1 MIGAYFVVLVAFI
14 GGLLFWLPR
23 LSHRELFFAV
33 TVPGDFAES
42 EPGQEILRR
51 YRGRVALVTIV
62 CAVLAVWS
70 TGSAHFALL
79 LATPFLEVGG
89 CFWAFL
95 RARASVLPH
104 AVEPTGVREARL
116 EPREIHLPGHWPAQ
130 IGPFAILAAGALY
143 LHAEWKRIP
152 ARFPVHW
159 ALDGRPNGWSTR
171 TPAGVYGPLL
181 LGAIFVG
188 LLFLLSVGILRWTR
202 HVHATG
208 SAAEVELARE
218 RRVLLVLLFSEY
230 LVASIITWAALL
242 PLRELPGRSP
252 SPALPLGATAVL
264 LLILLLVF
272 LVHRPVEPAP
282 ARGAAP
288 VGDRTEDRYWKGG
301 VLYFNPN
308 DPALL
313 VEKRFGIGY
322 TLNFGHR
329 LAWVLLGAILLI
341 PVLTVIAKSLLAR
354 H

>member
-1 MIGAYFVVLVAFI
+1 MGEMIGAYFVVFVVFI
-14 GGLLFWLPR
+14 GALLFWLPR

-33 TVPGDFAES
+33 TVPADFAGS
-42 EPGQEILRR
+42 GPGQAILSR
-51 YRGRVALVTIV
+51 YHWRVVVVT
-62 CAVLAVWS
+62 CLSAALAVWGGRS
-70 TGSAHFALL
+70 GKFAPL
-79 LATPFLEVGG
+79 LATPLLEIAG

-95 RARASVLPH
+95 RARAGVVPH

-116 EPREIHLPGHWPAQ
+116 EPRQIHLPGHWPAQ
-130 IGPFAILAAGALY
+130 IGPFAILGAAALY
-143 LHAEWKRIP
+143 LHAEWQRIP

-159 ALDGRPNGWSTR
+159 GFDGRPNGWSAR
-171 TPAGVYGPLL
+171 TLAGVYGPLL
-181 LGAIFVG
+181 LGAIFVV

-218 RRVLLVLLFSEY
+218 RRVLLVMVFSEY
-230 LVASIITWAALL
+230 MLAGIIAWAALL
-242 PLRELPGRSP
+242 PLRALPEQSP
-252 SPALPLGATAVL
+252 SLALPLGGTAML

-272 LVHRPVEPAP
+272 VVHRPVEPAP

-301 VLYFNPN
+301 VLYFNRN

-322 TLNFGHR
+322 TLNFGHWV
-329 LAWVLLGAILLI
+329 AWVFMGAILLI
-341 PVLTVIAKSLLAR
+341 PLVVRLVLR